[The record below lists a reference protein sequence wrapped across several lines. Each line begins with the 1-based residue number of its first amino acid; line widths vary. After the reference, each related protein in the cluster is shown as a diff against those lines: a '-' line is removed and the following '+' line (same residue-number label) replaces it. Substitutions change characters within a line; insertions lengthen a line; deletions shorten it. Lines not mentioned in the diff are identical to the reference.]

1 MYSIEKKKKAVELY
15 IYYHFS
21 AAATIRELGYPER
34 KTLIK
39 WYQDYQEGLATGEDG
54 LSKPFKS
61 RYTGEQKSFAVDH
74 YLKRGKC

>member
-1 MYSIEKKKKAVELY
+1 MYSSEKKKKAVELY